1 MVPIQRHA
9 GRGEKLQYQV
19 NEVRFDYIPVILEEE
34 GGSPS
39 GLELFVASRE
49 SRACQISDLEGG
61 AERER

>member
-1 MVPIQRHA
+1 MVPVQRHA

-19 NEVRFDYIPVILEEE
+19 EVRFDYIPVILEEE

-49 SRACQISDLEGG
+49 LRACQIYDLEGG